1 MSFTG
6 FEAVNG
12 YAGGSLDFETSNNFF
27 HQITEHSSQKMAEL
41 SKKPNPA
48 LDALSPETFQVSAK
62 INSKIWDTQQY
73 RDEHHRQL
81 LMQTTNRDTQSNFDV
96 EVMERLRQSKY
107 NIQRTIITEYSD
119 AMNRGTVFVNAKF
132 SSC

>member
-1 MSFTG
+1 MMFV
-6 FEAVNG
+6 AING

-27 HQITEHSSQKMAEL
+27 HQITEHSKEKIKEMS
-41 SKKPNPA
+41 SKPNPA
-48 LDALSPETFQVSAK
+48 LEALSKETFQVSAK
-62 INSKIWDTQQY
+62 INSKIWDSHQY
-73 RDEHHRQL
+73 KDEEHRKL
-81 LMQTTNRDTQSNFDV
+81 LMTTTNRDNQANNNDT
-96 EVMERLRQSKY
+96 ELMERLRVSKN

>member
-1 MSFTG
+1 
-6 FEAVNG
+6 
-12 YAGGSLDFETSNNFF
+12 
-27 HQITEHSSQKMAEL
+27 MAEL

-73 RDEHHRQL
+73 RDEHHRQQ

-96 EVMERLRQSKY
+96 EVMERLRQDKY